1 MISPRC
7 TTLGSATWELSSS
20 SVMWSRQRSVF
31 PGGTSVSKTLK
42 SSVKLGVGPQLD
54 SAATPRFVRRGGKS
68 SELQWKRVLLP
79 ICLCHLWPI
88 TSQES
93 CSCSAPFDLAWPP
106 APAAGVQ
113 TSRFA
118 FKQTRREFI
127 WYGGGKRRVKE
138 RNVVFLF
145 CHIRHWH
152 MYQLMTCGLT
162 LWERAFLFSTTSERS
177 CFIRL
182 AASIQAVPLSR
193 PVHSLL
199 PEESSLVCV
208 SLVCFVH
215 FELIII
221 WLRLLARLSM
231 FSFRLSRADDFCRWS
246 WLCGRYSKDTSGGR
260 PKAHRLGSDLPLFRL
275 WSPGLTALRNTTT
288 MSCVWTSRVRC
299 AVRRY
304 VTVHARGGEKKSFNC
319 ELTWLKFGVFFW
331 GIWCK

>member
-68 SELQWKRVLLP
+68 SELQWKRVLLS

-127 WYGGGKRRVKE
+127 WYGGEKRRVKE
-138 RNVVFLF
+138 RNVFFLF

-152 MYQLMTCGLT
+152 MYQLMTCGFT
-162 LWERAFLFSTTSERS
+162 LWERAFLFSTTSERC

-208 SLVCFVH
+208 SFVCFVH

-246 WLCGRYSKDTSGGR
+246 LALRTIQQRHERRPTESVPPRIRPAAFSALVTWTDGAAQHNDNELCLNITRS
-260 PKAHRLGSDLPLFRL
+260 LCCE
-275 WSPGLTALRNTTT
+275 ALRNRT
-288 MSCVWTSRVRC
+288 CK
-299 AVRRY
+299 
-304 VTVHARGGEKKSFNC
+304 GGRKKKAIIVN
-319 ELTWLKFGVFFW
+319 
-331 GIWCK
+331 